1 MTVAINRGC
10 WGRSVR
16 LQRSQQARQQGCPP
30 GQFRDEDVLVAR
42 MGAVAYR
49 TQTVER
55 WDA

>member
-1 MTVAINRGC
+1 VL
-10 WGRSVR
+10 
-16 LQRSQQARQQGCPP
+16 LQRSQQTRQQGYPP

-42 MGAVAYR
+42 VGAVAYR

>member
-1 MTVAINRGC
+1 VL
-10 WGRSVR
+10 
-16 LQRSQQARQQGCPP
+16 LQSSQQTRQQGYPP

-42 MGAVAYR
+42 VGAVAYR